1 MVTQPRKLKELY
13 LAYLRG
19 DATFEEVI
27 ELSEAQIAER
37 ERKRQPDQGGQGTTP
52 AP

>member
-19 DATFEEVI
+19 AATWEDVIDLLEER
-27 ELSEAQIAER
+27 IAER
-37 ERKRQPDQGGQGTTP
+37 ELRERSDREDGRSP
-52 AP
+52 AA